1 MPGDS
6 AQTQPLRVGTLRRE
20 QQRQGQDG
28 YHAGSSGKGDG
39 VGNMERGD
47 ADEHADE
54 VRDQPHQ
61 PHADAERMEA
71 AAGLLVAAED
81 DVGCPDGVEHA

>member
-1 MPGDS
+1 M
-6 AQTQPLRVGTLRRE
+6 QTQPLRVGALRGE

-28 YHAGSSGKGDG
+28 YHTGSCGKSDV
-39 VGNMERGD
+39 VGNMKRGD

-54 VRDQPHQ
+54 VRDQPHE

-71 AAGLLVAAED
+71 AARLLDGGKRVDAAQPAFAE
-81 DVGCPDGVEHA
+81 VLSG

>member
-71 AAGLLVAAED
+71 AADELLTAFLSKY
-81 DVGCPDGVEHA
+81 